1 MVALTFP
8 DGARREYPQ
17 GTTGLDI
24 AKGISPSLAKRT
36 VAMALDNVLTDLN
49 DPIEHDA
56 KIEFLNREDPRALE
70 LIRHDAAHV
79 LAEAAQALWPGTQ
92 VTIGPVIENGFYY
105 DFFRNQPFTPEDLPV
120 IEKKM
125 REIIARD
132 APFTK
137 EEWSRDQAKKVF
149 RDKGEQFKV
158 ELIDTIPGNEPIKIY
173 KQGEWFDLCRGPH
186 MTSTGKIGNAFK
198 LMKVAG
204 AYWRGDSNREMLS
217 RIYGAAFAKQEELDA
232 YLKQIEEAEKRD
244 HRKLGREMDLFH
256 FQEEAPG
263 SVFWHPKGWTLF
275 QTLENYIRRRQTDAG
290 FLEVNSPQLM
300 DKELWVTTGHIPTY
314 SDMMFLTQKREDDE
328 RVYAIKPMNCPGHVQ
343 IFKNGLKSYRDL
355 PLKIAEFGKVHRFEP
370 SGALH
375 GLMRVRAF
383 TQDDAHVFVTEEQIT
398 AECVKMNDLILS
410 IYEDFGFEDVRI
422 NYSDRPEKRVGADD
436 VWDRAEASLLRALE
450 ACGKP
455 WTLNKGEGAFYGPKL
470 EYVLRDAIGRDWQ
483 CGTIQ
488 VDLNLPGR
496 LGAFYIDE
504 HSNKVTPVMLHRALF
519 GSLER
524 FTGIVIEHYAG
535 HMPPWLSPLQAVVA
549 TITSDADDYGREV
562 TDVARRAGL
571 RVESDFRNEK
581 INYKVRE
588 HSLAKVPAMLVVGKK
603 EAAERTVSIRRL
615 GSEGQQVVSLDEAL
629 KMLTTE
635 AVPPDLRR
643 TQHAA

>member
-1 MVALTFP
+1 MVTLTFP
-8 DGARREYPQ
+8 DGARRDFPANI
-17 GTTGLDI
+17 TGLDV

-36 VAMALDNVLTDLN
+36 VAMALDGAVADLA
-49 DPIEHDA
+49 DPIARDA
-56 KIEFLNREDPRALE
+56 RIEFLPREDPRALE

-79 LAEAAQALWPGTQ
+79 LAEAVQTLWPGTQ

-105 DFFRNQPFTPEDLPV
+105 DFFRNEPFTPEDFPA

-125 REIIARD
+125 REIVARD
-132 APFTK
+132 KPFTK
-137 EEWSRDQAKKVF
+137 EVMPREQAKRVF
-149 RDKGEQFKV
+149 RQMGEQFKV
-158 ELIDTIPGNEPIKIY
+158 ELVDAIPEDQEIKIY
-173 KQGEWFDLCRGPH
+173 RQGDWFDLCRGPH
-186 MTSTGKIGNAFK
+186 MTSTAKIGNAFK

-217 RIYGAAFAKQEELDA
+217 RIYGTAFARQEELEA
-232 YLKQIEEAEKRD
+232 YLKQLEEAEKRD
-244 HRKLGREMDLFH
+244 HRKLGREMNLFH

-275 QTLENYIRRRQTDAG
+275 QMLEQYIRRRQTAAG
-290 FLEVNSPQLM
+290 YVEVNSPQLM
-300 DKELWVTTGHIPTY
+300 DSELWVATGHMQAY
-314 SDMMFLTQKREDDE
+314 RDMMFLTQQREEDE

-355 PLKIAEFGKVHRFEP
+355 PLKLAEFGKVHRFEP

-383 TQDDAHVFVTEEQIT
+383 TQDDAHVFITEQQI
-398 AECVKMNDLILS
+398 AQECLAMNDLILS
-410 IYEDFGFEDVRI
+410 IYEDFGFPDVTI
-422 NYSDRPEKRVGADD
+422 KFSDRPEKRIGDD
-436 VWDRAEASLLRALE
+436 AVWDKAEAALMRALE
-450 ACGKP
+450 ASGRP

-483 CGTIQ
+483 CGTVQ

-496 LGAFYIDE
+496 LGAFYIDD
-504 HSNKVTPVMLHRALF
+504 HSNKVTPVMLHRAMF

-524 FTGIVIEHYAG
+524 FTGILIEHYAG
-535 HMPPWLSPLQAVVA
+535 HFPLWLAPLQAVVA
-549 TITSDADDYGREV
+549 TITSDADDYARAAIEA
-562 TDVARRAGL
+562 ARRAGL
-571 RVESDFRNEK
+571 RVEPDLRNEK

-588 HSLAKVPAMLVVGKK
+588 HSLAKVPALLVVGKK

-615 GSEGQQVVSLDEAL
+615 GREGQTVMALDAALAMLADEAVAPDVRRL
-629 KMLTTE
+629 K
-635 AVPPDLRR
+635 
-643 TQHAA
+643 QAA